1 MEIGKERH
9 LMARTRKIDRVIIE
23 AGVGLVTGAGLHDG
37 HAEAPTKIVR
47 VTVEDDAIRKW
58 RSASPSRRPEEEE

>member
-47 VTVEDDAIRKW
+47 VTMSDVA
-58 RSASPSRRPEEEE
+58 